1 MRINLLILF
10 TLFTFFCFSNLSAQK
25 QKDSI
30 KVCPVEFS
38 ATYVGDVVGNT
49 IGGITTGVKYLGT
62 ANLSISLETEKA
74 NWWKGG
80 QFYVK
85 GGNTHGASPSEELI
99 GEFQIISNIDGG
111 GNHTYLF
118 ECWYKQKIGNVNLTF
133 GLQDLNAEF
142 ANTDNASYY
151 INSSFG
157 IPSTIPENDPLLS
170 FLSLQLDCL

>member
-10 TLFTFFCFSNLSAQK
+10 TLFTFFCFSNLSAQM
-25 QKDSI
+25 QKDST

-99 GEFQIISNIDGG
+99 
-111 GNHTYLF
+111 
-118 ECWYKQKIGNVNLTF
+118 
-133 GLQDLNAEF
+133 
-142 ANTDNASYY
+142 
-151 INSSFG
+151 
-157 IPSTIPENDPLLS
+157 
-170 FLSLQLDCL
+170 